1 VNSTRLQRAGALLL
15 ATALL
20 LAAVPAAAAPPE
32 RGVGE
37 ARGAPSLFDALAAW
51 LASLW
56 PGSGPGSTLA
66 AGWQAL
72 GGEPDSNGETTPR
85 DQHGPGLD
93 PMGEPTPQPQ
103 HGPDLDPYG

>member
-51 LASLW
+51 LAALW
-56 PGSGPGSTLA
+56 PGATPNGAPAAAWAA
-66 AGWQAL
+66 AGG
-72 GGEPDSNGETTPR
+72 GGEPTIEPQLGGDINP
-85 DQHGPGLD
+85 D
-93 PMGEPTPQPQ
+93 GEPTPQPQ
-103 HGPDLDPYG
+103 LGGDIDPAG